1 MPRKKKGAK
10 AKAVTVEPKHP
21 PKKPKVVEEW
31 EDYFKQ
37 GDLSDWLR
45 LMGDLGLRRD
55 YSSITQ
61 CRKNVWV
68 NIRDFLDAV
77 KRHEK
82 PHRFTSQHELA
93 QYTLNTRKIYPKKNI
108 PKGSPLRRLLA
119 NIRQPS
125 MGENVYTREEKELDQ
140 FAALTEEMRNLRYFG
155 GGGGIGGGGANTPGS
170 DLESHGPCPSCMS
183 SYTIGFTPGIIPGL
197 TIL

>member
-1 MPRKKKGAK
+1 MYITLEVVDKIAFFFSILPDIKPFHTLLIDKPNKTLLVSITITTTAGITMPRKKKGAK

-61 CRKNVWV
+61 CRKVSW
-68 NIRDFLDAV
+68 
-77 KRHEK
+77 
-82 PHRFTSQHELA
+82 
-93 QYTLNTRKIYPKKNI
+93 TRN
-108 PKGSPLRRLLA
+108 
-119 NIRQPS
+119 
-125 MGENVYTREEKELDQ
+125 
-140 FAALTEEMRNLRYFG
+140 FF
-155 GGGGIGGGGANTPGS
+155 
-170 DLESHGPCPSCMS
+170 
-183 SYTIGFTPGIIPGL
+183 F
-197 TIL
+197 